1 MTTTAEP
8 RTIYRLAG
16 LGLGAAAP
24 DGILPA
30 AALAEMDAAGL
41 LLERAQAEA
50 SAQAEAARAAYEAE
64 KARGLAEGRAEAR
77 REAAARL
84 IAEHGA
90 LDRALAELEGEL
102 AELVLATVRRLIQ
115 RFDGAELATE
125 LTRSALATMR
135 SEKRAQ
141 LHVPPE
147 VQDIVRAALPEL
159 LADYPEIEL
168 IDVIADAGLA
178 PPSLRLE
185 SALGVVDFV
194 LDDTL
199 DGLRRLL
206 RGG

>member
-1 MTTTAEP
+1 MTPATEP
-8 RTIYRLAG
+8 RSIYRLSA

-30 AALAEMDAAGL
+30 AALADIDAAVL
-41 LLERAQAEA
+41 ILERAQAEA
-50 SAQAEAARAAYEAE
+50 AALAEAARTAYEAE
-64 KARGLAEGRAEAR
+64 RARGLAEGRAEAR

-84 IAEHGA
+84 IGEQAA
-90 LDRALAELEGEL
+90 LDQALAALEGEL
-102 AELVLATVRRLIQ
+102 ADLVLATVRRLIQ

-147 VQDIVRAALPEL
+147 VQDAVRAALPDL

-168 IDVIADAGLA
+168 IDVIADPGLA